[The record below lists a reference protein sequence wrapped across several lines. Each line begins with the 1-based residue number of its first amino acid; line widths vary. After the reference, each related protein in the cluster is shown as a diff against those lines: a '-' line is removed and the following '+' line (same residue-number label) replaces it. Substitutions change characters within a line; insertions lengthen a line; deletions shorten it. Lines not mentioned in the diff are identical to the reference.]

1 MRPALPLRMPEIIR
15 RLLDRAL
22 RQQLQ
27 APGHPPVDF
36 TEPKGEPALAG
47 PDSVSWQVFRNPVP
61 VAIGGIA
68 AVVLELA
75 EPRVRAGVWNHTS
88 FRDDPVTRLRR
99 TGLAAMVTVYG
110 ARSRAERMIAGVGR
124 MHERVRGTTPE
135 GLAYAASDP
144 ELLCWV
150 QATAAYGFLEA
161 YRTYVRPLALA
172 DRDRFYLEGVPAS
185 QLYGA
190 EGIPRSEAE
199 LDALFEHME
208 PCLRPSDTVF
218 EFLDVM
224 RRAPILPA
232 PLRPA
237 QGLLV
242 RAAVEIVPEP
252 VRRILGLGP
261 GHGLRGFEKAMVR
274 KAARMADRV
283 LLPSSPAVQACLRLG
298 YPADYLLRVDG

>member
-1 MRPALPLRMPEIIR
+1 MPQIFR

-22 RQQLQ
+22 RHQLQ
-27 APGHPPVDF
+27 APGQTPADF
-36 TEPKGEPALAG
+36 TEPKDEPALAG

-99 TGLAAMVTVYG
+99 TGLAAMITVYG
-110 ARSRAERMIAGVGR
+110 ARSRAERMIAGVRR

-150 QATAAYGFLEA
+150 QATAAYGFLQA
-161 YRTYVRPLALA
+161 YRTYIRPLGLA

-199 LDALFEHME
+199 LETLFRRME
-208 PCLRPSDTVF
+208 PHLRPSVTVF
-218 EFLDVM
+218 EFLDIM
-224 RRAPILPA
+224 RRAPILPG
-232 PLRPA
+232 PLRPM
-237 QGLLV
+237 QRLLV
-242 RAAVEIVPEP
+242 EAAVEIVPEP

-261 GHGLRGFEKAMVR
+261 EYGLRGFEKALVR
-274 KAARMADRV
+274 KAARLADRIV
-283 LLPSSPAVQACLRLG
+283 LPSSPAVQSCLRLG
-298 YPADYLLRVDG
+298 LPADYLFCDEG